1 MAKRDAAEAEATD
14 EAAETN
20 EEVNEK
26 SLKVAKTASEPKMVR
41 ARASRVKGKRM
52 NL

>member
-14 EAAETN
+14 EAA